1 MSAEKPAPPISAAP
15 LQADRSFPG
24 WPALRGNIV
33 IIDFWATWCGPCI
46 PLIEKLPALESEFRD
61 QPVRFL
67 TVANDEAS
75 RVKRF
80 FSEKGLNLHTFV
92 EDDSKTF
99 EAWGVIGVPAVAVV
113 GKDGSLLGVTSGE
126 RLTPALIRSAL
137 ARDRLELP
145 PLGRPTMLDWDRNE
159 IQWLDGALPAFHVV
173 IKPSEAFGGGTMH
186 KPGSN
191 RISGDGAT
199 LTNMIG
205 AAWDTDS
212 LHLDLRIPEPPK
224 KVYRFAA
231 VVPVGREK
239 ALLPALQDALRATF
253 GINGRWQEQEREVM
267 VLKRTPGAANLIPS
281 KELEMYMFARGKI
294 NLTNQPLG
302 KLADALS
309 NFVRKI
315 VVDETGLTG
324 RFDFQLAY
332 GDHNPAIL
340 RDALSE
346 RYGLVLEPARRN
358 VRMLVI
364 EPLGN

>member
-1 MSAEKPAPPISAAP
+1 
-15 LQADRSFPG
+15 
-24 WPALRGNIV
+24 
-33 IIDFWATWCGPCI
+33 
-46 PLIEKLPALESEFRD
+46 
-61 QPVRFL
+61 
-67 TVANDEAS
+67 
-75 RVKRF
+75 
-80 FSEKGLNLHTFV
+80 
-92 EDDSKTF
+92 
-99 EAWGVIGVPAVAVV
+99 
-113 GKDGSLLGVTSGE
+113 
-126 RLTPALIRSAL
+126 
-137 ARDRLELP
+137 
-145 PLGRPTMLDWDRNE
+145 
-159 IQWLDGALPAFHVV
+159 
-173 IKPSEAFGGGTMH
+173 MH